1 MNVICESCKQSVP
14 NTQKFCYACGTLLP
28 QLNLD
33 AVLPKI
39 LKTNGPDAPVEP
51 LVHAPVH
58 IQQNRRGLFISIGVL
73 LLITA
78 SIGIGVGLGGEK
90 SDETAAP
97 AISAESATVTSQY
110 PGIDETEPV
119 SISTVAEQPST
130 NTASVPA
137 LVTVETIES
146 TPIET
151 ILDFESNTQF
161 EKSNSGDAYM
171 QALGSWSTSGFQ
183 SMMDLAQPDSAAW
196 SYAYHLFL
204 GRRSERQSGGGDGR
218 PLKVLSSGSTY
229 NICFT
234 SSCSTE
240 ISDVTIVD
248 GRVQNFWVNGRS
260 LDESIAIHPLESD
273 VTCGSTGSCVA
284 LRSTFWFGGTTY
296 AVVEVGIND
305 PSVKKVRNMS
315 VTFVAS
321 DGSRFP
327 MSSGTTPSATPN
339 EKAFYS
345 LGFRNS
351 PAPWGGTI
359 VVELRSSIGTETFR
373 LPV

>member
-240 ISDVTIVD
+240 ISDVTTVD